1 MCNLR
6 ILLKWLWSL
15 KCIISSRITRA
26 SNIVTPSYAGIDTS
40 RSLKPL
46 ATRTALERDRKVGYE
61 MEVEKLHEGDTGR
74 EIGRGGLRA
83 WKGM

>member
-1 MCNLR
+1 MRVLTRLALSSHSPREQLSNAAA
-6 ILLKWLWSL
+6 KW
-15 KCIISSRITRA
+15 
-26 SNIVTPSYAGIDTS
+26 D
-40 RSLKPL
+40 
-46 ATRTALERDRKVGYE
+46 E